1 MTHSFPTRRSSDLGA
16 FGVKFDQAVHVRTLG
31 YFNIP
36 FNGVLRRFGILKY
49 PKEATSDILMSEGSA
64 PGRAVSRCDL
74 SIITPG
80 VIESLTA
87 CATSPRMRS
96 HGSRIRRPRPSKV
109 GVGPGVYGRFRG
121 RDRHVV
127 PKRSE
132 EHTSELQSLMRISY

>member
-1 MTHSFPTRRSSDLGA
+1 MRISDRSSDVCSSDLETLASGARRHSRRGVPGA

-96 HGSRIRRPRPSKV
+96 HGSRLRRPRPSKV
-109 GVGPGVYGRFRG
+109 GVGTGVYGRFRG
-121 RDRHVV
+121 QIGRANV
-127 PKRSE
+127 
-132 EHTSELQSLMRISY
+132 